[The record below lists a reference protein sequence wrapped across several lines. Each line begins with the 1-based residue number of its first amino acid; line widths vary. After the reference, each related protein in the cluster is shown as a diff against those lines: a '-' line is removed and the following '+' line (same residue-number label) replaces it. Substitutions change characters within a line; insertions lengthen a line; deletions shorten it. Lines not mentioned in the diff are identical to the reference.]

1 MALFEV
7 RTYTFYVG
15 KLSEAVELYKAEG
28 WPALQKHAP
37 NHLVGYFV
45 GDVGALNELV
55 HLWKFEDDADRRR
68 FLAGVFADETFM
80 NFAKKLRPL
89 IRKQQNKLLLEAP
102 WGPHP

>member
-7 RTYTFYVG
+7 RTYTFFVG
-15 KLSEAVELYKAEG
+15 KLSEAVELYRTEG

-37 NHLVGYFV
+37 NYLIGYFV

-68 FLAGVFADETFM
+68 FWAGVFADETFM